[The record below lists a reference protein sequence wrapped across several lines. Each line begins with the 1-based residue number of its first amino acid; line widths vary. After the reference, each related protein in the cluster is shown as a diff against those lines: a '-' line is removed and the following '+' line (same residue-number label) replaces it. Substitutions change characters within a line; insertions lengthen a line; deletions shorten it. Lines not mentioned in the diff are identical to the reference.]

1 MTIAEWFKNKVRV
14 LHKVTEIPTAGSLP
28 GVYFVYKNDGARRAI
43 YIVSR
48 GKLYKIF
55 DSETDAGSGSGH
67 IGGGGSGRDQPP
79 IIYNYNVSL
88 TDYSIVVN
96 KSKP

>member
-14 LHKVTEIPTAGSLP
+14 LHKVKEIPTADSFP

-48 GKLYKIF
+48 GKL
-55 DSETDAGSGSGH
+55 
-67 IGGGGSGRDQPP
+67 
-79 IIYNYNVSL
+79 
-88 TDYSIVVN
+88 
-96 KSKP
+96 